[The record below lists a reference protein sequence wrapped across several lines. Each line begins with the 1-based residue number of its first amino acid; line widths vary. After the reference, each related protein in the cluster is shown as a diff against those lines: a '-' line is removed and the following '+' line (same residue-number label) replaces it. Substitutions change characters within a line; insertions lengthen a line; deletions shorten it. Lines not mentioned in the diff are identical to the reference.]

1 MVGQI
6 IQKRNGTGYY
16 NKTGDSTSS
25 SSSFASTIITPNAF
39 RPETDVLC
47 GRNKAALSSLGNRT
61 FRVSL
66 ALYIPRYEAA
76 CTKLQKSAVILY
88 VCNVFRYDVG
98 VRFLK
103 KYQDKDNTYYYLE
116 LNEKEIKKKVG
127 HALRDMSVAR
137 RQVLNEKQRLGVL
150 TKTKTKPKTTT
161 ATTSTATTATA
172 IATTVPNTTSTTT
185 TTVRPTKQ
193 ISQRDDDNNPSTTN
207 PISIHNEEGRTKLLK
222 LITFDDDNIV
232 DNDEEEEHTSSVL
245 NRSGRRDDLGESLQE
260 FLPYVEYD
268 DYCNIPNTTYKNNN
282 NINNLEDMELL
293 EPIPIHETTT
303 TLLPSSSTTTH
314 QLPASTLYLQ
324 QQQHQSP
331 DSPVTSSSN
340 KRVLFNIHE
349 ITQEQELLRGI
360 SCISPTDSHHY
371 DQTSSSVVA
380 GDMVRLMTMVEEEDT
395 HPDTVT
401 SNSNNKR
408 QRIFNIHEI
417 TQEQELLRGI
427 SCI

>member
-1 MVGQI
+1 MVAGI
-6 IQKRNGTGYY
+6 IQKSNATGYY
-16 NKTGDSTSS
+16 NKKGNSS
-25 SSSFASTIITPNAF
+25 SSSLSFGTIITPDAL

-88 VCNVFRYDVG
+88 ICNVFRYDVG

-103 KYQDKDNTYYYLE
+103 KYQDKDNNYYYLE

-150 TKTKTKPKTTT
+150 TKTKTTTTTTT
-161 ATTSTATTATA
+161 ATG
-172 IATTVPNTTSTTT
+172 IATTVPNTTTTT

-232 DNDEEEEHTSSVL
+232 VDDDEEENKSPSFL
-245 NRSGRRDDLGESLQE
+245 NRGGSDDLGESLQE

-268 DYCNIPNTTYKNNN
+268 YCSSHNNNNN
-282 NINNLEDMELL
+282 NINTNNNPEDMELL

-303 TLLPSSSTTTH
+303 TLPSSSSTTTTIP
-314 QLPASTLYLQ
+314 LPSLSSSSPLYLQ
-324 QQQHQSP
+324 QQQSPPDYSHYYDQSSSSVVAGDMVRMMMVEEDTHP
-331 DSPVTSSSN
+331 DTVTSN
-340 KRVLFNIHE
+340 NRRVFNIHE

-360 SCISPTDSHHY
+360 SCI
-371 DQTSSSVVA
+371 
-380 GDMVRLMTMVEEEDT
+380 
-395 HPDTVT
+395 
-401 SNSNNKR
+401 
-408 QRIFNIHEI
+408 
-417 TQEQELLRGI
+417 
-427 SCI
+427 